1 MAREANGRGA
11 RAVRTSFSLAALAAV
26 SACTSD
32 HPTEIVAGVST
43 QIRVPD
49 YLKKV
54 GVVVEQQGRVQF
66 CDVYPVGEAGNVT
79 LPASLGVL
87 SRGASATESVTVQV
101 LGLRSED
108 PAFEVDCRVV
118 RPDDPEVMVLR
129 RRRLT
134 FVDDR
139 ILFLPLPLKES
150 CRDRVCGDGETCVGG
165 ACVAMDIEAGSLSE
179 YRDDMLFGET
189 NTCFAADTCL
199 EGIGGFPLPVLLDS
213 IDDCSFSVQLR
224 GELTAPAAGELNV
237 RIHYDSFGT
246 EVLDFDGDAS
256 DPGEQEGF
264 GFTDAADP
272 LRFRLAPNL
281 CESNYKQDRIL
292 GVEASTRCPAKRAL
306 QPLCAPKDGADA
318 GGGAS
323 SGQRLCSIDAL
334 RPVESAVMVLM
345 DTSSSM
351 SGFFGGG
358 SDDLS
363 QIVGLSLNNPVA
375 RRTSVALGAVP
386 ASDACAPG
394 AFQPRVAFA
403 LAPDARAP
411 IADFLQSTAS
421 VISDA
426 PDLYLATALQGA
438 YASLRARPATPAGG
452 PERKA
457 VVVVSNRDLTSG
469 PCPGG
474 TPVELASAALASD
487 DITTYAVAL
496 ADGDLGAVDTG
507 RALAE
512 AGGTRVFDGVSDQAE
527 GAQAMQEILTE
538 LGTCLYQPQTLA
550 ADAVPADARVS
561 YLDATFGQVDI
572 EHNPACRDGADV
584 PGWNL
589 DAGRVRVCG
598 ADCTALR
605 DHVNLIALRQALEQR
620 AAPPVPMV
628 LTAPCQ

>member
-1 MAREANGRGA
+1 MARASISRGA
-11 RAVRTSFSLAALAAV
+11 RSAAFFAAALAV
-26 SACTSD
+26 SGCTSE

-87 SRGASATESVTVQV
+87 SRGASASESVTVQV
-101 LGLRSED
+101 LGLRTED
-108 PAFEVDCRVV
+108 PDFEVDCRVV

-165 ACVAMDIEAGSLSE
+165 ACVAMDIQAGSLSE

-189 NTCFAADTCL
+189 NTCFAADECL
-199 EGIGGFPLPVLLDS
+199 EGIGGFPLPVLLDD

-224 GELTAPAAGELNV
+224 GELPAPAAGTLNV
-237 RIHYDSFGT
+237 RIHYDTFGT
-246 EVLDFDGDAS
+246 EILDFDGDAS

-264 GFTDAADP
+264 GFADAADS

-292 GVEASTRCPAKRAL
+292 GVEASTRCAAKRAL
-306 QPLCAPKDGADA
+306 QPLCAPKDGVDA
-318 GGGAS
+318 GGAAGS
-323 SGQRLCSIDAL
+323 DGRLCSIDTL
-334 RPVESAVMVLM
+334 RPVESAAIVLM
-345 DTSSSM
+345 DASSTM
-351 SGFFGGG
+351 SGYYGSG

-375 RRTSVALGAVP
+375 RRTSVALGALP

-403 LAPDARAP
+403 LAADARAP
-411 IADFLQSTAS
+411 ITDFLQSTAS
-421 VISDA
+421 VSSDA

-438 YASLRARPATPAGG
+438 YASLRARPATPSGG
-452 PERKA
+452 LERRA
-457 VVVVSNRDLTSG
+457 VVVVSNRDLSSG

-474 TPVELASAALASD
+474 TPAELASAALAADGIS
-487 DITTYAVAL
+487 TYAVAL
-496 ADGDLGAVDTG
+496 ADGDLTAVDTA
-507 RALAE
+507 RVLSD
-512 AGGTRVFDGVSDQAE
+512 AGGTTVFDGVSDQAA

-550 ADAVPADARVS
+550 PDALPADARVS
-561 YLDATFGQVDI
+561 YLDATYGQVDI

-589 DAGRVRVCG
+589 DDGRVRVCG
-598 ADCTALR
+598 ADCAALR
-605 DHVNLIALRQALEQR
+605 DQVNLIALRQALEQR

-628 LTAPCQ
+628 MTAPCR